1 LTSKSQLRAQALQAR
16 QAIPPDLLLSQ
27 SRLVEERLVSEKEY
41 RHARAVATYVSKE
54 DEVQTRGLIGRM
66 LKEGKKV
73 VVPLVDSP
81 SKSLRFFETRGLD
94 DLSPGRFGILEP
106 RRRSAPVQLG
116 DCDVVLVPLVAW
128 DEEGHRIGY
137 GKGFFDRALAARGHT
152 FSIGLALESQLV
164 PKIPADRSDVRLD
177 MIVTE
182 SRVLRFGGSGA

>member
-1 LTSKSQLRAQALQAR
+1 
-16 QAIPPDLLLSQ
+16 
-27 SRLVEERLVSEKEY
+27 VEERLVSEKEY
-41 RHARAVATYVSKE
+41 RRARAVATYVSKE
-54 DEVQTRGLIGRM
+54 DEVQTQGLIGRM

-81 SKSLRFFETRGLD
+81 SKSLHFFETRGLE

-106 RRRSAPVQLG
+106 LRRSAPVALE

-137 GKGFFDRALAARGHT
+137 GKGFFDRALASRGQA
-152 FSIGLALESQLV
+152 FSIGLALESQQV
-164 PKIPADRSDVRLD
+164 QRIPADRSDVRLD

-182 SRVLRFGGSGA
+182 NRVLRFGGSGA